1 MKIEIGLVIFCFAL
15 AVAFDYQEQQNNN
28 GEQQQFSVLSSGVS
42 TRRKKGTPPTT
53 AQLSTTPGS
62 CSEISYSLPNAE
74 NQTIYF
80 RKTRIGLPSMAP
92 CPNNPS
98 KLFPKKDHFF

>member
-28 GEQQQFSVLSSGVS
+28 GEQQQFSVLSSGMS
-42 TRRKKGTPPTT
+42 TRRKKGTPPT
-53 AQLSTTPGS
+53 QLSTTPGS